1 MLCDVKMRKTQGSPQ
16 KQQLSKAGDKNEFR
30 TFFFSFLNTKEK
42 SKIYL
47 HSAVRSGVTLS
58 KGEEH
63 AIPLH
68 SDENIPSFLT

>member
-1 MLCDVKMRKTQGSPQ
+1 MSSEP
-16 KQQLSKAGDKNEFR
+16 
-30 TFFFSFLNTKEK
+30 FFFSFLNAKEK